1 MEGLPM
7 ANSKINFTLTSG
19 ADIKKLD
26 ELANGISAQRSA
38 LDNERQGAK
47 IEQYQHVLT
56 DLALSGVK
64 LTKRGKNQGLPL
76 NVMSD
81 LREQLSEAGVSK
93 ASVKRLSEKSNK
105 LLRVMPEILD
115 CKSYGEV
122 ALVLSN
128 AGLTTESKITA
139 KVSEPV
145 DPLDVIAEKLFDLD
159 QADRNVVF
167 EKLAKLDKDAKD
179 KAESLKKGAENGE
192 DLTAAQNAF
201 ADVA

>member
-1 MEGLPM
+1 M
-7 ANSKINFTLTSG
+7 ANSKINFTLNSG

-26 ELANGISAQRSA
+26 ELASGISAQRSA

-64 LTKRGKNQGLPL
+64 LVKRGKNQGLPL

-81 LREQLSEAGVSK
+81 LREQLSEAGVST

-139 KVSEPV
+139 KVSDPV
-145 DPLDVIAEKLFDLD
+145 DPLDVIAGKLFDLD
-159 QADRNVVF
+159 QADRNAVF
-167 EKLAKLDKDAKD
+167 EKLAELDKDAKD